1 MRPSRSMLFGMAHQ
15 SYNGSLQLRDQALSE
30 ILHCLAISDHYSS
43 NPLLE
48 LNTRAILGPQG
59 AV

>member
-1 MRPSRSMLFGMAHQ
+1 MLFGMAHQ

-48 LNTRAILGPQG
+48 LNTHAILEPQG